1 MSVRPNGFYMVVFR
15 SRDNPLVNSI
25 CEFMFYNDVIS
36 MMNGGNLG
44 STDETQSQQTLTT
57 AFSRAGSIL
66 LGRVDAS
73 LIGIYEF
80 SLYFMGAGL

>member
-1 MSVRPNGFYMVVFR
+1 
-15 SRDNPLVNSI
+15 
-25 CEFMFYNDVIS
+25 MFYADVIS

-44 STDETQSQQTLTT
+44 STDSQQFQQTLTGVEGTCTFGT
-57 AFSRAGSIL
+57 AGPIL

-73 LIGIYEF
+73 VQGIYNF